1 MGSVIVL
8 LIIAFIYS
16 KMAEIPFGEA
26 IAKVIVWIFKAFLV
40 ILSFLFGVGSSNST
54 TSRIRSQAKKQGR
67 DDVVADIDAK
77 SQKAK
82 DTKER
87 IDNFRKNL

>member
-1 MGSVIVL
+1 
-8 LIIAFIYS
+8 
-16 KMAEIPFGEA
+16 MAEIPFGDA
-26 IAKVIVWIFKAFLV
+26 IAKVIAWIFKAFLE
-40 ILSFLFGVGSSNST
+40 ILSFLFGVGSSNNI

>member
-26 IAKVIVWIFKAFLV
+26 IAKVIAWIFKAFLV
-40 ILSFLFGVGSSNST
+40 ILSFLFGVGSSSST